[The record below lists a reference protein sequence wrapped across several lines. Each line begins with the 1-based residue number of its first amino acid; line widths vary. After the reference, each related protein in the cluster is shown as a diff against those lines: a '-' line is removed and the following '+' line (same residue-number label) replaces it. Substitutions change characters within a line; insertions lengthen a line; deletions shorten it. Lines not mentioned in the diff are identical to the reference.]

1 MTKKRFYYLLGCH
14 PRSAH
19 PGRFEITELWDVN
32 KIRVLWIS
40 ILLKFRNDSVLC
52 VDTRD
57 PARSRMGRVGAFE
70 RLEIL
75 RETYQQWYDEWQ
87 VEQGYSKFKGADY
100 KDFELNSDGRA
111 EIETRVEKG

>member
-14 PRSAH
+14 PQSAH
-19 PGRFEITELWDVN
+19 PGRFEITELLDVK

-40 ILLKFRNDSVLC
+40 LLLMFKNESILC

-57 PARSRMGRVGAFE
+57 PVYSRIGRAGAFE
-70 RLEIL
+70 RLELL
-75 RETYQQWYDEWQ
+75 REKYQRWYKEWQ
-87 VEQGYSKFKGADY
+87 VGQDFSKFERVDY

-111 EIETRVEKG
+111 EIETRAEKG